1 MRSGIHTGRT
11 TTPGPARPALIPC
24 RCQALN
30 TLSGRAATD
39 YVRQHLDE
47 VRDEGNG
54 RRVLSCPE
62 AHATFLLEPDDGVY
76 GGDDQVRLRRVDR

>member
-1 MRSGIHTGRT
+1 M
-11 TTPGPARPALIPC
+11 IPC
-24 RCQALN
+24 RCKALN

-39 YVRQHLDE
+39 YVRQHLDV

-62 AHATFLLEPDDGVY
+62 ARATFLLEPDDGVY

>member
-1 MRSGIHTGRT
+1 MCCE
-11 TTPGPARPALIPC
+11 AALIPC
-24 RCQALN
+24 RCKALN

-39 YVRQHLDE
+39 YVRQHLDV

-54 RRVLSCPE
+54 RRVVACPE
-62 AHATFLLEPDDGVY
+62 GATTFRVEPDDGIY

>member
-1 MRSGIHTGRT
+1 M
-11 TTPGPARPALIPC
+11 
-24 RCQALN
+24 
-30 TLSGRAATD
+30 
-39 YVRQHLDE
+39 RQHLDV

-62 AHATFLLEPDDGVY
+62 VQATFLVEPDDGVY